1 MLGERIMTKTKLLSW
16 KLAHSKVEDFIRS
29 QRLTADI
36 EVNIYLWE
44 DNFKLGP
51 RVAEVSFFRP
61 NGTGGGAGSSYM
73 QVDLPY
79 GAAACLCAERLIIA
93 YHEGW
98 NKEDLQDEEWR
109 MAKAIKQ

>member
-1 MLGERIMTKTKLLSW
+1 MSKKTQQLSW

-29 QRLTADI
+29 KLTDPAV
-36 EVNIYLWE
+36 EVSVYVWE
-44 DNFKLGP
+44 DNFKYGP
-51 RVAEVSFFRP
+51 RVAEVSFFKS
-61 NGTGGGAGSSYM
+61 NGNGGGSGSSFM

-98 NKEDLQDEEWR
+98 TGDDLADEEWR
-109 MAKAIKQ
+109 MAEVIE